1 MPMADNFSSPPDFDL
16 LIVGSGPSGSH
27 AAMEAVHSGRKV
39 ALLEI
44 GYSDSQPPPFDP
56 SKTFSEIRRT
66 DPNQHTYFLGE
77 NPVTVLR
84 NQGRAGPHLTPGRQ
98 YMIRDMDQLFPLES
112 DSFLPLQSSGLGGLG
127 VSWGANCFALED
139 YELERIGISAAA
151 MPEYYANAAREAGI
165 SGRIDDAL
173 TPLIANLDH
182 SVIQPP
188 LPLDSNAETILRRYQ
203 AREERYQASG
213 IYLGQSLLAML
224 SRNLD
229 HRQANPQTDMDFWAD
244 VGRSVYRPRYTIEK
258 LQACS
263 NFTHLKGRLALR
275 FRPAAEGVTL
285 ECRNLD
291 TGAPEAVSARKLLL
305 AAGAINSGRMALASF
320 GDYRSRLPILCNPN
334 HWVAAVNLSML
345 GKPARDRRHSL
356 SQLTVLMR
364 AECDGPDYVLAQIY
378 SYRSLLLFRLL
389 KDIPLPPRQGLL
401 FLRLLATAFT
411 CVNIHFPDR
420 PSADRW
426 IQLEARQSGDVL
438 RAATTYSAAEKAWI
452 QRYEGRML
460 RFLASLRCIPMGV
473 NRPLHGAS
481 IHYAGTL
488 PYAAQDRPYTTAP
501 DGQLRQAPN
510 VYVADA
516 ASWRFMPAKGLT
528 LTLMANARRVTAQAL
543 RHLAAEDASP
553 S

>member
-1 MPMADNFSSPPDFDL
+1 MAAPPPFDL

-27 AAMEAVHSGRKV
+27 AAMEAVASGRKV
-39 ALLEI
+39 ALVEI
-44 GYSDSQPPPFDP
+44 GYSDGRPPEFDP

-66 DPNQHTYFLGE
+66 DPNQHTYFLGD
-77 NPVTVLR
+77 NPVAVLR

-127 VSWGANCFALED
+127 ISWGANCFALES

-151 MPEYYANAAREAGI
+151 MPGYYASAAREAGI
-165 SGRIDDAL
+165 SGRTDDAL

-182 SVIQPP
+182 RVIQPP
-188 LPLDSNAETILRRYQ
+188 LPLDANAETLLRRYL
-203 AREERYQASG
+203 AREERYKASG

-224 SRNLD
+224 SQNLGD
-229 HRQANPQTDMDFWAD
+229 RQANSQTDMDFWAD

-258 LQACS
+258 LRAS
-263 NFTHLKGRLALR
+263 PNFTHLTGRLALR
-275 FRPAAEGVTL
+275 FQPALDGVTL
-285 ECRNLD
+285 QCRNLE

-305 AAGAINSGRMALASF
+305 AAGAINSGRLALASF
-320 GDYRSRLPILCNPN
+320 RDYHSRLPILCNPN

-364 AECDGPDYVLAQIY
+364 AECGGPDYVLAQIY

-389 KDIPLPPRQGLL
+389 KDIPLPPKQGLL

-420 PSADRW
+420 PGAGRW
-426 IQLEARQSGDVL
+426 IQLEARDSGDVL
-438 RAATTYSAAEKAWI
+438 RAAASYSAAEKAWI
-452 QRYEGRML
+452 QRHEGRML
-460 RFLASLRCIPMGV
+460 RFLAGLRCIPIGV
-473 NRPLHGAS
+473 NKPLHGAS

-488 PYAAQDRPYTTAP
+488 PYAEEDRPYTTTP
-501 DGQLRQAPN
+501 DGQLRHAPN
-510 VYVADA
+510 VYVADG

-528 LTLMANARRVTAQAL
+528 LTLMANARRVAAQAL
-543 RHLAAEDASP
+543 RDLAAGEAS
-553 S
+553 SS

>member
-1 MPMADNFSSPPDFDL
+1 MSPRLEFDL

-27 AAMEAVHSGRKV
+27 AAMEASASGRKV

-44 GYSDSQPPPFDP
+44 GYSDDQPLKFDP

-66 DPNQHTYFLGE
+66 DPHQQAYFLGE

-98 YMIRDMDQLFPLES
+98 YMIRNMDQLFPLES

-139 YELERIGISAAA
+139 YELERIGISAAD
-151 MPEYYANAAREAGI
+151 MPGFYASAAGEAGI
-165 SGRIDDAL
+165 SGRTDDAL

-182 SVIQPP
+182 GVIQPP

-203 AREERYQASG
+203 AREDRYKSSG
-213 IYLGQSLLAML
+213 LYLGQSLLAVL
-224 SRNLD
+224 SQNLGD
-229 HRQANPQTDMDFWAD
+229 RQANPQTDMDFWGD
-244 VGRSVYRPRYTIEK
+244 PGKSVYRPRYTIEK
-258 LQACS
+258 LRAS
-263 NFTHLKGRLALR
+263 PNFTHLIGRLALR
-275 FRPAAEGVTL
+275 FRSGPDGVTL
-285 ECRNLD
+285 ECRNLE
-291 TGAPEAVSARKLLL
+291 TGAPEAFSARKLLL
-305 AAGAINSGRMALASF
+305 AAGAINSGRLALASSR
-320 GDYRSRLPILCNPN
+320 DYQSRLPILCNPN
-334 HWVAAVNLSML
+334 HWVAAVNLAML

-389 KDIPLPPRQGLL
+389 KDIPLPPKQGLL

-426 IQLEARQSGDVL
+426 IQLEARNSGDVL
-438 RAATTYSAAEKAWI
+438 RAGTTYSADEKAWI
-452 QRYEGRML
+452 QRHEGRLL
-460 RFLASLRCIPMGV
+460 RFLAGLRCIPMGV
-473 NRPLHGAS
+473 NKPLHGAS

-488 PYAAQDRPYTTAP
+488 PYSPEDRPYTTAP
-501 DGQLRQAPN
+501 DGRLRHAPN
-510 VYVADA
+510 VYVADG

-528 LTLMANARRVTAQAL
+528 LTLMANARRVAAQAL
-543 RHLAAEDASP
+543 QHLAAEDAAAS
-553 S
+553 

>member
-1 MPMADNFSSPPDFDL
+1 MSVPPEFDL

-27 AAMEAVHSGRKV
+27 GAMEAVASGRKV
-39 ALLEI
+39 ALVEI
-44 GYSDSQPPPFDP
+44 GYSDDQPQQFDH
-56 SKTFSEIRRT
+56 SRTFAEIRRT

-98 YMIRDMDQLFPLES
+98 YMIRNMDQLFPLES

-151 MPEYYANAAREAGI
+151 MPEHYTAAAGEAGI
-165 SGRIDDAL
+165 SGQTDDAL

-188 LPLDSNAETILRRYQ
+188 LPLDSNAETLLRRYQ
-203 AREERYQASG
+203 AKEKRYKASG

-224 SRNLD
+224 SRDLGD
-229 HRQANPQTDMDFWAD
+229 RQANPPTDMDFWGD
-244 VGRSVYRPRYTIEK
+244 TGRSVYRPRYTIEK
-258 LQACS
+258 LKACS
-263 NFTHLKGRLALR
+263 NFTHLTGRLALR
-275 FRPAAEGVTL
+275 FRPGQDGVTL
-285 ECRNLD
+285 ECRNLE
-291 TGAPEAVSARKLLL
+291 TGAPEAISTRKLLL
-305 AAGAINSGRMALASF
+305 AAGAINSGRLALASLR
-320 GDYRSRLPILCNPN
+320 DYQSRLPILCNPN

-389 KDIPLPPRQGLL
+389 KDIPLPPKQGLL

-426 IQLEARQSGDVL
+426 IQLEARNSGDVL
-438 RAATTYSAAEKAWI
+438 RAGTPYSADEKAWI

-460 RFLASLRCIPMGV
+460 RSLAGLRCIPRGV
-473 NRPLHGAS
+473 NKPLHGAS

-488 PYAAQDRPYTTAP
+488 PYSGEERPYTTTP
-501 DGQLRQAPN
+501 DGRLRQAPN
-510 VYVADA
+510 VYVADS

-528 LTLMANARRVTAQAL
+528 LTLMANARRVAAQAL
-543 RHLAAEDASP
+543 RDLAVEDAS
-553 S
+553 SS

>member
-1 MPMADNFSSPPDFDL
+1 MSAPPQFDL

-27 AAMEAVHSGRKV
+27 AAMEAAAGGRKV

-44 GYSDSQPPPFDP
+44 GYSDDQPPKFDQ
-56 SKTFSEIRRT
+56 SKTFSEIRRS
-66 DPNQHTYFLGE
+66 DPDQQAYFLGE

-84 NQGRAGPHLTPGRQ
+84 NQGRAGPHLTPARQ
-98 YMIRDMDQLFPLES
+98 YMIRNMDQLFPLES

-139 YELERIGISAAA
+139 YELERVGISPAA
-151 MPEYYANAAREAGI
+151 MPAYYAGAAAEVGI
-165 SGRIDDAL
+165 SGRTDDAL

-182 SVIQPP
+182 GVIQPP

-203 AREERYQASG
+203 AGEDRYKASG

-224 SRNLD
+224 SQDLGDR
-229 HRQANPQTDMDFWAD
+229 HANPQTDMDFWGDA
-244 VGRSVYRPRYTIEK
+244 GKSVYRPRYTIEK
-258 LQACS
+258 LKAFP
-263 NFTHLKGRLALR
+263 NFTHLAGRLAQR
-275 FRPAAEGVTL
+275 FRSAPDAVIL
-285 ECRNLD
+285 ECRNLEA
-291 TGAPEAVSARKLLL
+291 GAPEAFSARKLLL
-305 AAGAINSGRMALASF
+305 AAGAINSGRLALASSR
-320 GDYRSRLPILCNPN
+320 DYQSRLPILCNPN
-334 HWVAAVNLSML
+334 HWVAAVNLAML

-389 KDIPLPPRQGLL
+389 KDIPLPPKQGLL

-426 IQLEARQSGDVL
+426 IQLEARNSGDVL
-438 RAATTYSAAEKAWI
+438 RAGTTYSADEKAWI
-452 QRYEGRML
+452 QSHEGRLL
-460 RFLASLRCIPMGV
+460 RFLAGLRCIPMGV
-473 NRPLHGAS
+473 NKPLHGAS

-488 PYAAQDRPYTTAP
+488 PYSPEDRPYTTAP
-501 DGQLRQAPN
+501 DGRLRHAPN
-510 VYVADA
+510 VYVADG

-528 LTLMANARRVTAQAL
+528 LTLMANARRVAAQAL
-543 RHLAAEDASP
+543 RDLAAEDAAAS
-553 S
+553 

>member
-1 MPMADNFSSPPDFDL
+1 MSAPPEFDL

-27 AAMEAVHSGRKV
+27 AAMEAVAAGRKV
-39 ALLEI
+39 ALVEI
-44 GYSDSQPPPFDP
+44 GYSDDQPQKFDP

-98 YMIRDMDQLFPLES
+98 YMIRNMDQLFPLES

-139 YELERIGISAAA
+139 LRTGDGSGSPPSAMAG
-151 MPEYYANAAREAGI
+151 YYAGAAGEAGI
-165 SGRIDDAL
+165 SGRTDDAL

-182 SVIQPP
+182 GVIQPP

-203 AREERYQASG
+203 AKEERYKASG

-224 SRNLD
+224 SQNLGD
-229 HRQANPQTDMDFWAD
+229 RQANPQTDMDFWGDA
-244 VGRSVYRPRYTIEK
+244 GRSVYRPRYTIEK
-258 LQACS
+258 LKARS
-263 NFTHLKGRLALR
+263 NFTHLTGRLAQR
-275 FRPAAEGVTL
+275 FLPGQDCVTL
-285 ECRNLD
+285 ECRNLE
-291 TGAPEAVSARKLLL
+291 TGAAESISARKLLL
-305 AAGAINSGRMALASF
+305 AAGAINSGRLALASSR
-320 GDYRSRLPILCNPN
+320 DYQSRLPILCNPN

-389 KDIPLPPRQGLL
+389 KDIPLPPKQGLL

-420 PSADRW
+420 PSTDRW
-426 IQLEARQSGDVL
+426 IQLEARESGDVL
-438 RAATTYSAAEKAWI
+438 RASTSYSAAETAWI
-452 QRYEGRML
+452 QRHEASHAALPGRPAMH
-460 RFLASLRCIPMGV
+460 S
-473 NRPLHGAS
+473 
-481 IHYAGTL
+481 
-488 PYAAQDRPYTTAP
+488 
-501 DGQLRQAPN
+501 DGRQQ
-510 VYVADA
+510 A
-516 ASWRFMPAKGLT
+516 ASRRQHPLRGNPALFGGRPPVHHRAGRQT
-528 LTLMANARRVTAQAL
+528 ARRAECLRGRRSQLAL
-543 RHLAAEDASP
+543 HAGQRASR
-553 S
+553 

>member
-1 MPMADNFSSPPDFDL
+1 MSAPSEFDL

-27 AAMEAVHSGRKV
+27 AAMEAVASGRKV
-39 ALLEI
+39 ALVEI
-44 GYSDSQPPPFDP
+44 GYSDDQPQKFDP
-56 SKTFSEIRRT
+56 SKTFAEIRRT
-66 DPNQHTYFLGE
+66 DPNQRAYFLGE
-77 NPVTVLR
+77 NPVMVLR

-98 YMIRDMDQLFPLES
+98 YMIRNMDQLFPLES

-139 YELERIGISAAA
+139 YELERIGIPAAVMPGYYTAAA
-151 MPEYYANAAREAGI
+151 GEVGI
-165 SGRIDDAL
+165 SGRTDDAL

-188 LPLDSNAETILRRYQ
+188 LPLDSNAETMLRRYL
-203 AREERYQASG
+203 ARQERYKASG

-224 SRNLD
+224 SQSRGD
-229 HRQANPQTDMDFWAD
+229 RQANPQTDMDFWGD
-244 VGRSVYRPRYTIEK
+244 SGRSVYRPRYTIEK
-258 LQACS
+258 LKAS
-263 NFTHLKGRLALR
+263 PNFTHLTGRLAQR
-275 FRPAAEGVTL
+275 FRPGRDCVTL
-285 ECRNLD
+285 ECRNLE
-291 TGAPEAVSARKLLL
+291 TGAGESVSARKLLL
-305 AAGAINSGRMALASF
+305 AAGAINSGRLALASF
-320 GDYRSRLPILCNPN
+320 RDYQSRLPILCNPN

-389 KDIPLPPRQGLL
+389 KDIPLPPRYGLL

-420 PSADRW
+420 PSSGRW
-426 IQLEARQSGDVL
+426 IQLEARESGDVL
-438 RAATTYSAAEKAWI
+438 RASASYSAAETAWI
-452 QRYEGRML
+452 GRHEGRML
-460 RFLASLRCIPMGV
+460 RFLAGLRCIPMGV
-473 NRPLHGAS
+473 NKPLHGAS

-488 PYAAQDRPYTTAP
+488 PYSAEERPYTTAP
-501 DGQLRQAPN
+501 NGMLHGAPN
-510 VYVADA
+510 VYVADG

-528 LTLMANARRVTAQAL
+528 LTLMANARRVAAQAL
-543 RHLAAEDASP
+543 RDLAAEDGSP

>member
-1 MPMADNFSSPPDFDL
+1 
-16 LIVGSGPSGSH
+16 
-27 AAMEAVHSGRKV
+27 MEAVAAGRKV
-39 ALLEI
+39 ALVEI
-44 GYSDSQPPPFDP
+44 GYSDDQPQKFDP

-98 YMIRDMDQLFPLES
+98 YMIRNMDQLFPLES

-151 MPEYYANAAREAGI
+151 MPGYYAGAAAEAGI
-165 SGRIDDAL
+165 SGRTDDAL

-203 AREERYQASG
+203 AKQERYQASG

-224 SRNLD
+224 SKNLGD
-229 HRQANPQTDMDFWAD
+229 RQANPQTDMDFWGDA
-244 VGRSVYRPRYTIEK
+244 GRSVYRPRYTIEK
-258 LQACS
+258 LKAKS
-263 NFTHLKGRLALR
+263 NFTHLTGRLAQR
-275 FRPAAEGVTL
+275 FLPGRDRVTL

-291 TGAPEAVSARKLLL
+291 TGAGESISARKLLL
-305 AAGAINSGRMALASF
+305 AAGAINSGRLALASSR
-320 GDYRSRLPILCNPN
+320 DYQSRLPILCNPN

-426 IQLEARQSGDVL
+426 IQLEARESGDVL
-438 RAATTYSAAEKAWI
+438 RAE
-452 QRYEGRML
+452 RHLLRGRNGL
-460 RFLASLRCIPMGV
+460 DPAPRKSVCCASWRVCDAFRWESISRCTAPV
-473 NRPLHGAS
+473 S
-481 IHYAGTL
+481 ITREPCRIRRKTG
-488 PYAAQDRPYTTAP
+488 PYTTAP
-501 DGQLRQAPN
+501 DGKLHHAPN
-510 VYVADA
+510 VYVADGS
-516 ASWRFMPAKGLT
+516 SWRFMPAKGLT
-528 LTLMANARRVTAQAL
+528 LTLMANARRVAAQAL
-543 RHLAAEDASP
+543 RDLAAEEAS
-553 S
+553 SS